1 MSDQHSEAPS
11 FPAPPRPPFPGR
23 TRATWFLVAASLL
36 PGVLAAVAPELWH
49 GCPTPSASPCTSCAV
64 SWWRRSWRLSWPTRK
79 ALDSPEHGP

>member
-11 FPAPPRPPFPGR
+11 APAPPRPPFPGR

-49 GCPTPSASPCTSCAV
+49 GLPYAFRVTVYVLCGLMMATV
-64 SWWRRSWRLSWPTRK
+64 V
-79 ALDSPEHGP
+79 ALILTHKEGA

>member
-11 FPAPPRPPFPGR
+11 APAPQRPPFPGR

-49 GCPTPSASPCTSCAV
+49 GLSYAFRVTVYVLCGLMIAAVVALILTHKESA
-64 SWWRRSWRLSWPTRK
+64 
-79 ALDSPEHGP
+79 